1 VGVEDRENAIG
12 ESGFGVMVRSPGS
25 VLVVLLLAIIFFVVG
40 CGGGD
45 QAQKAEPPPTPPE
58 DKAADPKAADPKPAD
73 PNGGGAPKGD
83 PKGAPGGNAAGGA
96 TVQSTSNAETLDDSP
111 FELNQRQPIPP
122 DFRAAYQRRALIVV
136 QFFKENPDSTRGIE
150 YPQGIRP
157 DSEVDQA
164 LTELRADYPQIEFF
178 AYDIAEPGEAE
189 TSENLDQ
196 GEYGTL
202 AAQLEVGYTPF
213 VAMLAPRG
221 QGYVVENLFQGYVD
235 RGVLDQ
241 ALFDL
246 TRADVGGNSSD
257 IDIVLDRVELDHLT
271 RRGLERLVD
280 GVGAGGQHGQLGL
293 VVHGAGGG
301 PPSPRPDV
309 VQRAVAGDPRRP
321 AAEAVGVAVETIQV
335 TGDLQPRLGGDVLG
349 VRLRDQRPYVP
360 QQARVYGAV
369 DGAEGAFVPLSRR
382 SHRCGEFRVFPL
394 HAFVLPHF
402 AM

>member
-1 VGVEDRENAIG
+1 MGVEDRENAIG
-12 ESGFGVMVRSPGS
+12 ESGFGVMVRSPGA
-25 VLVVLLLAIIFFVVG
+25 VLVVLLLAIIVFVVG

-45 QAQKAEPPPTPPE
+45 QAQKAEPSPTPPE
-58 DKAADPKAADPKPAD
+58 DKAADPKAADPKAAD
-73 PNGGGAPKGD
+73 PNGGGGAPKGD
-83 PKGAPGGNAAGGA
+83 PKGAPGGNTARGA
-96 TVQSTSNAETLDDSP
+96 TARSMTNAETVEDSP

-178 AYDIAEPGEAE
+178 AYDITEPGEAE
-189 TSENLDQ
+189 TSEDLDQ

-246 TRADVGGNSSD
+246 TRADVGGDSSD
-257 IDIVLDRVELDHLT
+257 IDIVLDRVELT
-271 RRGLERLVD
+271 ESGGGLEYVTVTNQGDEEADLSGFSLRSQDPETGEVDNSGDGVRLVGRVTLD
-280 GVGAGGQHGQLGL
+280 PGQQASVGRAE
-293 VVHGAGGG
+293 
-301 PPSPRPDV
+301 DV
-309 VQRAVAGDPRRP
+309 VDADGN
-321 AAEAVGVAVETIQV
+321 QV
-335 TGDLQPRLGGDVLG
+335 LGTFSGGDVISIG
-349 VRLRDQRPYVP
+349 AGDQV
-360 QQARVYGAV
+360 ALLDNGGAV
-369 DGAEGAFVPLSRR
+369 VDTITI
-382 SHRCGEFRVFPL
+382 
-394 HAFVLPHF
+394 
-402 AM
+402 

>member
-58 DKAADPKAADPKPAD
+58 GKAADQKAAD

-96 TVQSTSNAETLDDSP
+96 TVQSTSDAETLEDSP

-257 IDIVLDRVELDHLT
+257 IDIVLDRVELT
-271 RRGLERLVD
+271 ESGGGLEYVTVTNQGDEEADLSGFSLRSQDPETGEVD
-280 GVGAGGQHGQLGL
+280 NSGVGVRLDGRVTLEPGQQASVGR
-293 VVHGAGGG
+293 AE
-301 PPSPRPDV
+301 DV
-309 VQRAVAGDPRRP
+309 VD
-321 AAEAVGVAVETIQV
+321 AEGNQV
-335 TGDLQPRLGGDVLG
+335 LGTFSGGDVISIG
-349 VRLRDQRPYVP
+349 AGDQV
-360 QQARVYGAV
+360 ALLDNGGAV
-369 DGAEGAFVPLSRR
+369 VDTITI
-382 SHRCGEFRVFPL
+382 
-394 HAFVLPHF
+394 
-402 AM
+402 